1 MECGFLSCFLS
12 TLMQFVMFDKEM
24 CVYKIVSVVI
34 NCKSFYI
41 LLRRI
46 QTTDFEA
53 QFLLKKYFKIIIL

>member
-1 MECGFLSCFLS
+1 
-12 TLMQFVMFDKEM
+12 MQFVMFDEEM

-41 LLRRI
+41 LLHRI

-53 QFLLKKYFKIIIL
+53 QFLLQKYFKIIIL

>member
-1 MECGFLSCFLS
+1 
-12 TLMQFVMFDKEM
+12 MQFVMFDKEM